1 MNQFDAFVISKKTLI
16 EQCVDVMEA
25 WTNEAP
31 WEDWNVLFEELESC
45 FLIKLTKL
53 QKLAIAK
60 RLAER
65 DIY

>member
-1 MNQFDAFVISKKTLI
+1 MNKHRETLI
-16 EQCVDVMEA
+16 KQLADTMEEMLD
-25 WTNEAP
+25 EAP
-31 WEDWNVLFEELESC
+31 WENWNVLFEELESC